1 MSESANGSEALSNGE
16 IVTDFDAALSLP
28 ANSGG
33 DRGLDGAV
41 WANEFEGLVAD
52 VEAAAEQWG
61 VEPVSLEGR
70 FVSALLGTTRWL
82 GRVCVAAQT
91 RVETVVREGREQA
104 QRELA
109 VAKEITHAAEV
120 SLRQARQAQIALVVE
135 KENLTLRM
143 IKETLPLFV
152 ERLKEALII
161 REKRWNDDVK
171 RRRLATAGL
180 VTLGLVLG
188 GYGLHMWQSWGATS
202 ALDWC
207 LWHQLQGNGH
217 IYCDLTDF
225 RQSHP

>member
-1 MSESANGSEALSNGE
+1 MDGFPPAGVPDQSRTEADE
-16 IVTDFDAALSLP
+16 CM
-28 ANSGG
+28 
-33 DRGLDGAV
+33 AV
-41 WANEFEGLVAD
+41 FKAKLVA
-52 VEAAAEQWG
+52 VEEAAREWG
-61 VEPVSLEGR
+61 LRWQEPEGR
-70 FVSALLGTTRWL
+70 FVSALLGAIAML
-82 GRVCVAAQT
+82 GDLSRAAQGSIEAMA
-91 RVETVVREGREQA
+91 RQHREA
-104 QRELA
+104 AALELA
-109 VAKEITHAAEV
+109 GAKEITRAAEV

-161 REKRWNDDVK
+161 REKRWNDDIK

-188 GYGLHMWQSWGATS
+188 GYGLHMWQSWDATN
-202 ALDWC
+202 ALEWC

-217 IYCDLTDF
+217 IYCNLTGF